1 MIDTIWSHPPEF
13 CVARAASAGARRAP
27 RTEKEWCFM
36 KNPAANL
43 IPSKLISRYGTRDPF
58 RICREKG
65 IEVMFRD
72 DFTGQKGAF
81 SLMLNVP
88 FIFINNNL
96 SDEMKRIVCAHELG
110 HAMLHRKLCRQRKN
124 QTIYE
129 YEIFDI
135 RNSTEYEANIFAAN
149 LLIDEREMNEYMSYG
164 YDIVQTA
171 RAMNLNV
178 NLLLIKLHEM
188 KDNEALLY
196 TLPDL
201 PKRNFLGTIG
211 DNAGEL

>member
-1 MIDTIWSHPPEF
+1 
-13 CVARAASAGARRAP
+13 
-27 RTEKEWCFM
+27 M

-88 FIFINNNL
+88 FIFINNKL

-196 TLPDL
+196 ALPDL

>member
-1 MIDTIWSHPPEF
+1 MEPPSRIL
-13 CVARAASAGARRAP
+13 CRARTASAGDRRAP

-36 KNPAANL
+36 KNPAVNL
-43 IPSKLISRYGTRDPF
+43 IPTKLISRYGTRDPF

-135 RNSTEYEANIFAAN
+135 RSSTEYEANIFAAN

>member
-1 MIDTIWSHPPEF
+1 
-13 CVARAASAGARRAP
+13 
-27 RTEKEWCFM
+27 M

-88 FIFINNNL
+88 FIFINNKL

-110 HAMLHRKLCRQRKN
+110 HAMLHRKLCQKRTN

-135 RNSTEYEANIFAAN
+135 RDSTEYEANIFAAN
-149 LLIDEREMNEYMSYG
+149 LLIDENELNEYMSYG

-196 TLPDL
+196 ALPHL

>member
-1 MIDTIWSHPPEF
+1 
-13 CVARAASAGARRAP
+13 
-27 RTEKEWCFM
+27 M

-135 RNSTEYEANIFAAN
+135 RSSTEYEANIFAAN

-201 PKRNFLGTIG
+201 PHEMKDNEALLYTLPDLPKRNFLGTIG

>member
-1 MIDTIWSHPPEF
+1 
-13 CVARAASAGARRAP
+13 
-27 RTEKEWCFM
+27 M

-110 HAMLHRKLCRQRKN
+110 HALLHRQLCRNMKN
-124 QTIYE
+124 QTIQE

-135 RNSTEYEANIFAAN
+135 RSTTEYEANIFAAE
-149 LLIDEREMNEYMSYG
+149 LLIDEEELTEYEAYG
-164 YDIVQTA
+164 YDIVQMA
-171 RAMNLNV
+171 KASNINI
-178 NLLLIKLHEM
+178 NLLLIKYYEM
-188 KDNEALLY
+188 QERYGKHYNIPY
-196 TLPDL
+196 L
-201 PKRNFLGTIG
+201 PKKNFLGTIG

>member
-1 MIDTIWSHPPEF
+1 
-13 CVARAASAGARRAP
+13 
-27 RTEKEWCFM
+27 M

-58 RICREKG
+58 RICPEKG

-135 RNSTEYEANIFAAN
+135 RSSTEYEANIFAAN
-149 LLIDEREMNEYMSYG
+149 LLIDEHEMNEYMSYG

>member
-1 MIDTIWSHPPEF
+1 
-13 CVARAASAGARRAP
+13 
-27 RTEKEWCFM
+27 M

-43 IPSKLISRYGTRDPF
+43 ISSKLISRYGTRDPF

-135 RNSTEYEANIFAAN
+135 RSSTEYEANIFAAN
-149 LLIDEREMNEYMSYG
+149 LLIDEHEMNEYMSYG

-201 PKRNFLGTIG
+201 PKRNFLGTIR

>member
-1 MIDTIWSHPPEF
+1 
-13 CVARAASAGARRAP
+13 
-27 RTEKEWCFM
+27 M

-43 IPSKLISRYGTRDPF
+43 ISSKLISRYGTRDPF
-58 RICREKG
+58 RLCREKG

-135 RNSTEYEANIFAAN
+135 RSSTEYEANIFAAN

>member
-1 MIDTIWSHPPEF
+1 MN
-13 CVARAASAGARRAP
+13 
-27 RTEKEWCFM
+27 M
-36 KNPAANL
+36 
-43 IPSKLISRYGTRDPF
+43 
-58 RICREKG
+58 
-65 IEVMFRD
+65 
-72 DFTGQKGAF
+72 
-81 SLMLNVP
+81 
-88 FIFINNNL
+88 
-96 SDEMKRIVCAHELG
+96 
-110 HAMLHRKLCRQRKN
+110 
-124 QTIYE
+124 
-129 YEIFDI
+129 IFDI

-149 LLIDEREMNEYMSYG
+149 LLIDEHEMNEYMSYG

>member
-1 MIDTIWSHPPEF
+1 
-13 CVARAASAGARRAP
+13 
-27 RTEKEWCFM
+27 M
-36 KNPAANL
+36 KNPDAYL
-43 IPSKLISRYGTRDPF
+43 IPPKLISRYGTRDPF
-58 RICREKG
+58 RICREKD
-65 IEVMFRD
+65 IEIMYRD
-72 DFTGQKGAF
+72 DFIGQKGAF

-110 HAMLHRKLCRQRKN
+110 HAMLHRKLCRKKKN

-135 RNSTEYEANIFAAN
+135 RDNTEYEANIFAAN
-149 LLIDEREMNEYMSYG
+149 LLIDEKEMNDYMTSYG

-171 RAMNLNV
+171 RAMDLNV
-178 NLLLIKLHEM
+178 NLLLIKQHEM
-188 KDNEALLY
+188 NGNASMLFR
-196 TLPDL
+196 LPDL

>member
-1 MIDTIWSHPPEF
+1 
-13 CVARAASAGARRAP
+13 
-27 RTEKEWCFM
+27 M

-43 IPSKLISRYGTRDPF
+43 ISSKLISRYGTRDPF

-171 RAMNLNV
+171 RAMCWT
-178 NLLLIKLHEM
+178 
-188 KDNEALLY
+188 A
-196 TLPDL
+196 
-201 PKRNFLGTIG
+201 
-211 DNAGEL
+211 

>member
-1 MIDTIWSHPPEF
+1 
-13 CVARAASAGARRAP
+13 
-27 RTEKEWCFM
+27 M

-43 IPSKLISRYGTRDPF
+43 ISSKLISRYGTRDPF

-65 IEVMFRD
+65 IEAMFRD
-72 DFTGQKGAF
+72 DFTGQQGAF